1 MFFVRRDVGEP
12 GKKMVDHLISYAVR
26 NGWEAGPDLWDE
38 MPIPVI
44 VKVVGNERF
53 FVPNEY
59 YRAIFIIK
67 LIERRMELA
76 PEKRDERGIL
86 MLRDLLNNQVIY
98 NHIAFPKLRELQQY
112 RDLDG
117 EPYIAKDTI
126 LQAIWSAID
135 LRDQIQI
142 SKVERLNYSSYFS
155 HKPKKNTGSYFETD
169 PGIINLLRE
178 IDDLLAD
185 KEQTEAVVKSELTP
199 FRISFTFDGLS
210 TLKEGN
216 YLRSKS
222 FFYAGSYW
230 ILAFFRNPGGVLSLV
245 ITRAIGKANAI
256 DFQEFLEGP
265 IIENVYNK
273 DRCMSL
279 PKQYA
284 KNKNQPEI
292 KLWVPN
298 PKIDYDFDTCLD
310 TKDERQ
316 SVDYYASV
324 HFCVG
329 NNRNG
334 LNLTRRFTSGKMESS
349 AEGGVGFSNLFRTK
363 AYGSKGNLREEFEP
377 FKVSLVLG
385 LL

>member
-1 MFFVRRDVGEP
+1 MSKVHKHHRSTSTAQPTTSAVATSGSTSSKIVKIPSQTESLQSFVFEELLLKGSNSDVSIKAFDQEYKLHSIFISRNQVLKDLIEYQPAAAVTLPQPTSEQQQQHPGTQNAEGTRAVSGNEKSLSRPASQLFRHVLIFEDPYITQTSFELCLKRLYFNADLEAERKMPLEMIAAANYLGMTNVINESIALVKCNTSMQTLARTLMFFVRRDVGEP
-12 GKKMVDHLISYAVR
+12 GKKMVDHLITYVVR

-142 SKVERLNYSSYFS
+142 SKEERLNYSSYF
-155 HKPKKNTGSYFETD
+155 KK
-169 PGIINLLRE
+169 L
-178 IDDLLAD
+178 
-185 KEQTEAVVKSELTP
+185 
-199 FRISFTFDGLS
+199 
-210 TLKEGN
+210 
-216 YLRSKS
+216 
-222 FFYAGSYW
+222 
-230 ILAFFRNPGGVLSLV
+230 
-245 ITRAIGKANAI
+245 
-256 DFQEFLEGP
+256 
-265 IIENVYNK
+265 
-273 DRCMSL
+273 M
-279 PKQYA
+279 
-284 KNKNQPEI
+284 
-292 KLWVPN
+292 
-298 PKIDYDFDTCLD
+298 TC
-310 TKDERQ
+310 
-316 SVDYYASV
+316 
-324 HFCVG
+324 
-329 NNRNG
+329 
-334 LNLTRRFTSGKMESS
+334 
-349 AEGGVGFSNLFRTK
+349 
-363 AYGSKGNLREEFEP
+363 
-377 FKVSLVLG
+377 
-385 LL
+385 